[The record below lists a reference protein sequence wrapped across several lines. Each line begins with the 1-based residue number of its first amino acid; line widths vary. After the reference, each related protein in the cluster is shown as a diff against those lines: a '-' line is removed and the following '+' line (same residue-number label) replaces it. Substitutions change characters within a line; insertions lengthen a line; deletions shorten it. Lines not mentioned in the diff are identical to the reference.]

1 MQDLSTY
8 SEDYPACKHD
18 REGVLKSSEA
28 EYEMS
33 HNAEGGC
40 DDEDPP
46 GSDFIDEDAP
56 EEGDDDVGECV
67 EGIEQVKFGLAD
79 GTTSPGLVVFDGLL
93 KGLD

>member
-8 SEDYPACKHD
+8 SEDHPAYKHD
-18 REGVLKSSEA
+18 REGVLKSSES

-46 GSDFIDEDAP
+46 GSDFIDEDAS

-67 EGIEQVKFGLAD
+67 EGIEQVKLGLAD
-79 GTTSPGLVVFDGLL
+79 GTASPGLVVFDCFL
-93 KGLD
+93 KSLG